1 MVRDVSIFPPVVAG
15 LQQWLQSTTRDVV
28 RVEKN
33 DKEWVDVDGSFVV
46 AANSV
51 W

>member
-1 MVRDVSIFPPVVAG
+1 M
-15 LQQWLQSTTRDVV
+15 QQWLQNTTRDVV
-28 RVEKN
+28 SVGKN

-46 AANSV
+46 AAQSV